1 MSKPV
6 MGSPN
11 FGLSTDRFLE
21 GFQEKSETTTYW
33 ILLPPPPNN
42 WFGPAFI
49 HSSGRLL
56 GA

>member
-6 MGSPN
+6 MSSPN